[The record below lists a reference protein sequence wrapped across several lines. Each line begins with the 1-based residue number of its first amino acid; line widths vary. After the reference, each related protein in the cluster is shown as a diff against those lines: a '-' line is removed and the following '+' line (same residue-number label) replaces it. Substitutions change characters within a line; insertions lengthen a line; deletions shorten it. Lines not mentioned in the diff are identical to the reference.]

1 MNKKFIVAIDEGTSS
16 VRVSLYDV
24 LKNKFTLS
32 RRETITQYYPQPGWV
47 EHDAEEI
54 FQKTKMC
61 LDDILSEIDESLVF
75 GIGIT
80 NQRETT
86 VCWNKKT
93 QKPLQKAIVWQCRR
107 TADYVSK
114 NLTGSVAEKIHKTTG
129 LLPDSYFSATKINWI
144 LTHNKKAPALLK
156 SNNLCFGTIDSF
168 LTFRL
173 TGGKSFVTDI
183 TNASRTMLMNLKTGL
198 WDDELLSLF
207 GIPKSVLPQIVE
219 NDKIV
224 GYYNF
229 KGTDIPIAGI
239 IGDQQ
244 SSLFG
249 QTCFECGDIKATY
262 GTGSFVLQNIGNK
275 ILYSKNKLITTVAWK
290 LENQKTFYAIEGSVF
305 NCGSAI
311 NWLKNVGII
320 KSPSDCDNMAET
332 GEITKGVFFIPAF
345 TGLGAPY
352 WNPNAKAILCGITPG
367 VSKNQIARAV
377 LEGIAF
383 RVCDVLNV
391 IYKDTN
397 LSFNTIK
404 VDGGVSRSNYAM
416 QFESNLIQKNIDISK
431 ESESTSLGAVF
442 MCGLATKAFNSLEEI
457 KKVYQK
463 SKTFKPKMALSDAE
477 NLYDEYKKIIKKAF

>member
-1 MNKKFIVAIDEGTSS
+1 MNKKFIIAIDEGTSS
-16 VRVSLYDV
+16 VRACLYDTI
-24 LKNKFTLS
+24 KNKITLS
-32 RRETITQYYPQPGWV
+32 RKEKITQYYPQPGWV

-61 LDDILSEIDESLVF
+61 LDDILSEIDANLVF

-107 TADYVSK
+107 TADFVSK
-114 NLTGSVAEKIHKTTG
+114 NLTGKVETKIHKTTG
-129 LLPDSYFSATKINWI
+129 LLPDAYFSATKIKWI
-144 LTHNKKAPALLK
+144 LSHNKKASTLLK

-207 GIPKSVLPQIVE
+207 DIPKSVLPEIVE

-229 KGTDIPIAGI
+229 KGTNIPIAGL

-249 QTCFECGDIKATY
+249 QACFDVGDIKATY

-275 ILYSKNKLITTVAWK
+275 ILYSKNKLVTTVAWK
-290 LENQKTFYAIEGSVF
+290 LKNQDIFYAIEGGIF
-305 NCGSAI
+305 NCGSAV
-311 NWLKNVGII
+311 NWLQNVGII
-320 KSPSDCDNMAET
+320 NSPSDCDKMAEC
-332 GEITKGVFFIPAF
+332 GEIVKGVFFIPAF

-352 WNPNAKAILCGITPG
+352 WNPNAKALLCGITQG

-383 RVCDVLNV
+383 RVCDIFNV

-397 LSFNTIK
+397 LSFNNIK

-416 QFESNLIQKNIDISK
+416 QFESNLIQKNLDISE
-431 ESESTSLGAVF
+431 ESESTSLGAIF
-442 MCGLATKAFNSLEEI
+442 MCGLATNAFKSLKEI
-457 KKVYQK
+457 KNIYKK
-463 SKTFKPKMALSDAE
+463 SKSFKPKITLGDAKT
-477 NLYDEYKKIIKKAF
+477 LYDEYKKAVKRAF